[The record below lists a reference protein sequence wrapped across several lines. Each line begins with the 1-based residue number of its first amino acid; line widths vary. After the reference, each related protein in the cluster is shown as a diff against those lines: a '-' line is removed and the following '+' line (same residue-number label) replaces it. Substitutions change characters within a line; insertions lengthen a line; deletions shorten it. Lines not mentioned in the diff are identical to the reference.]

1 MGELDKQVV
10 HMIKRIILQK
20 RGEGY
25 MRNHYQ
31 QNSYSAQQWHQ
42 YSAQQQMLQQQGFVK
57 KKGCNC
63 GKKNNKNNQ
72 SKGRY

>member
-1 MGELDKQVV
+1 
-10 HMIKRIILQK
+10 
-20 RGEGY
+20 

-63 GKKNNKNNQ
+63 GKKNHKNNQ
-72 SKGRY
+72 QKERY